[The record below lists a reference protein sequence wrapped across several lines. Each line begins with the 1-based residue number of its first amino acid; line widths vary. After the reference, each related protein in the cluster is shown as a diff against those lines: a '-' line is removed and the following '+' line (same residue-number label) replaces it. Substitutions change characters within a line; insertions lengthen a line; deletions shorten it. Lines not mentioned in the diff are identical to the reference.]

1 MDLTKYKNCFAHKNA
16 IYISN
21 EDNPSKPCCF
31 YKHGVTA
38 ATKQEYI
45 EKISA
50 TDIETGCSHC
60 IQAEENGAEWSHRR
74 QYENDWYTRE
84 NVKVFVLGVCF
95 DNICNLKCTTCGPLH
110 SSKWI
115 EDYTKMNR
123 WTEAYPRQKYTRL
136 MNEAPA
142 KIKLVK
148 DVILNQEFDI
158 IKLEIFGG
166 EPTISPDIMELIEWL
181 AESPIANKVVLSL
194 ITNGTTMIDK
204 LSYYLT
210 KFNEVS
216 IQVSIDGTY
225 DVFEYLRYGAKWEQV
240 ERNVIAYH
248 NISLA
253 SSNFRF
259 GIHYTLSWMNSDH
272 FSKYVAWLVNT
283 FNQSNKV
290 HVYLTKLEGPRH
302 YSVDMLK
309 PEIKEQTLN
318 NSLKEIEQLNLTNTE
333 WQSLVYYYSEAMKNY
348 SVELYSDP
356 IPNATAKREL
366 SQLDNI
372 RNTNYTSTF
381 LISNTL

>member
-45 EKISA
+45 EKILA

-148 DVILNQEFDI
+148 DAILNQEFDI

-181 AESPIANKVVLSL
+181 SELPIANKVVLSL

-204 LSYYLT
+204 LSHYLN

-216 IQVSIDGTY
+216 IQVSIDGTH

-240 ERNVIAYH
+240 EHNVIAYH
-248 NISLA
+248 DISLA
-253 SSNFRF
+253 SHNFRF

-272 FSKYVAWLVNT
+272 FTKYVAWLVNT

-302 YSVDMLK
+302 YSVDMLN
-309 PEIKEQTLN
+309 PEVKEQILN
-318 NSLKEIEQLNLTNTE
+318 NSLKEIDKLNLTNTE

-348 SVELYSDP
+348 SVDLYADP
-356 IPNATAKREL
+356 VPNATAKREL
-366 SQLDNI
+366 AQLDKI

>member
-45 EKISA
+45 EKILA

-148 DVILNQEFDI
+148 DAILNQEFDI

-181 AESPIANKVVLSL
+181 SELPIANKVVLSL

-204 LSYYLT
+204 LSHYLN

-216 IQVSIDGTY
+216 IQVSIDGTH

-248 NISLA
+248 DISLA
-253 SSNFRF
+253 SHNFRF

-272 FSKYVAWLVNT
+272 FTKYVAWLVNT
-283 FNQSNKV
+283 FNQSSKV

-302 YSVDMLK
+302 YSVDMLN
-309 PEIKEQTLN
+309 PEVKEQILN
-318 NSLKEIEQLNLTNTE
+318 NSLKEIDKLNLTNTE

-348 SVELYSDP
+348 SVDLYADP
-356 IPNATAKREL
+356 VPNATAKREL
-366 SQLDNI
+366 AQLDKI

>member
-1 MDLTKYKNCFAHKNA
+1 MHLTKYKNCFAHKNA

>member
-45 EKISA
+45 EKILA
-50 TDIETGCSHC
+50 TDIEIGCSHC

-181 AESPIANKVVLSL
+181 SELPIANKVVLSL

-216 IQVSIDGTY
+216 IQVSIDGTH

-248 NISLA
+248 DISLA
-253 SSNFRF
+253 SHNFRF

-272 FSKYVAWLVNT
+272 FTKYVAWLVNT
-283 FNQSNKV
+283 FNQSSKV

-302 YSVDMLK
+302 YSVDMLN
-309 PEIKEQTLN
+309 PEVKEQILN
-318 NSLKEIEQLNLTNTE
+318 NSLKEIDKLNLTNTE

-348 SVELYSDP
+348 
-356 IPNATAKREL
+356 
-366 SQLDNI
+366 
-372 RNTNYTSTF
+372 
-381 LISNTL
+381 